1 MIHYEQGDVFANLP
15 KACIFVHGCNAQRT
29 MGSGVAKVIKDRYPE
44 VYCGYLTMV
53 MKLGQVSMVKLGEQ
67 IFCNAITQQYYGRD
81 PNRCYVDY
89 RAVEDALAKVAY
101 YARTL
106 ELPVYMPFIG
116 GGLGGGDRLVLSQ
129 IFKEVFNGIEVHI
142 FSLESAPISA

>member
-1 MIHYEQGDVFANLP
+1 
-15 KACIFVHGCNAQRT
+15 